1 MHTKLR
7 CVLLAFLERG
17 HRPEPL
23 VKALEAAREDMS
35 KSEWD
40 AYKQGVQD
48 GVALAE
54 SYAEISEHD
63 GWSRTDPR
71 IDWEPVR
78 KVLAAYIEVILR

>member
-1 MHTKLR
+1 
-7 CVLLAFLERG
+7 
-17 HRPEPL
+17 
-23 VKALEAAREDMS
+23 MS